1 MANRRAPGEYIQ
13 APPNAAAHVD
23 AYFEYRAIVGD
34 DDGGQMF
41 TPEEFEAY
49 KKRVLPMR
57 LHNRLYVSWVNPE
70 GMDCIL
76 VGPQHKCLCRH
87 RFTEHKTDFQQIPN
101 DRPILLPCRA
111 SGCRCVSFDYAANS
125 SGTSD
130 PNCRC
135 KHALEHHST
144 NPPYKCKKGCA
155 CSGFSTPFTCGCGT
169 AANKHFTLVETAEER
184 EKRGHPTGSYA
195 TPYKA
200 MGGMTGFSSLAE
212 GYLRLDESG
221 RGMDLYL
228 LMHLGRPS
236 DEFLNQPIT
245 AADHPILRTHAA
257 LDPSSQEAQ
266 NQLRRGGESE
276 LDYYERRYKERVRER
291 MLWASYTYLLTVQH
305 LSKSV
310 KAPENPY
317 NSDAQ
322 LTTGSRKSGT
332 SPQRHIKK

>member
-1 MANRRAPGEYIQ
+1 MASRKAPGEYIQ
-13 APPNAAAHVD
+13 VPPNAAAHVD
-23 AYFEYRAIVGD
+23 AYFEYRHIVGD

-41 TPEEFEAY
+41 TPEEYEAY

-57 LHNRLYVSWVNPE
+57 LHNRLYVSWINPD

-87 RFTEHKTDFQQIPN
+87 RFTEHKTDFQQIPK

-111 SGCRCVSFDYAANS
+111 AGCRCASFDYAANS

-135 KHALEHHST
+135 KHALQNHST
-144 NPPYKCKKGCA
+144 NPPYKCQKGCT

-169 AANKHFTLVETAEER
+169 AANKHFTLVETKEER
-184 EKRGHPTGSYA
+184 ERRGHPTVPYGI
-195 TPYKA
+195 PYKA

-221 RGMDLYL
+221 RG
-228 LMHLGRPS
+228 RPS

-245 AADHPILRTHAA
+245 ALDHPILRAHAA
-257 LDPSSQEAQ
+257 LDPDSMTQ
-266 NQLRRGGESE
+266 R
-276 LDYYERRYKERVRER
+276 
-291 MLWASYTYLLTVQH
+291 
-305 LSKSV
+305 LSRSI
-310 KAPENPY
+310 KAPKSPY
-317 NSDAQ
+317 DPNAQ
-322 LTTGSRKSGT
+322 LTTGSRKTGT
-332 SPQRHIKK
+332 SSQRHIKK